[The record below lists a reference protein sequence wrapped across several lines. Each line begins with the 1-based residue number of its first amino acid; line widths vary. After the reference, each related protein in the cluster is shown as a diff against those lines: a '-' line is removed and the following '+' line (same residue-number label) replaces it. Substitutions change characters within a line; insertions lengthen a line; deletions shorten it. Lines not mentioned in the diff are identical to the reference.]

1 MAAFRVVS
9 AYFALVLALTND
21 VMCPAFGFT
30 NAPVSS
36 SRVGRFALRST
47 SEASQQAI
55 DVGASSNELDNDTGK
70 PLWAKCINTVT
81 SRTMPLNEAVSQ
93 AANVS
98 LTEAVDLIEIGAVWA
113 KMDDISEEDLLDQY
127 YTTGSSA
134 AAEDF
139 SRSTEVVRSSMV
151 TFPRVGVGRT
161 MVSLDT
167 SRRKKT

>member
-1 MAAFRVVS
+1 MAVSRVVS

-21 VMCPAFGFT
+21 VLRPTFGFT
-30 NAPVSS
+30 TVPVSA

-55 DVGASSNELDNDTGK
+55 DDGASSNELDNATGK

-134 AAEDF
+134 AA
-139 SRSTEVVRSSMV
+139 
-151 TFPRVGVGRT
+151 
-161 MVSLDT
+161 
-167 SRRKKT
+167 